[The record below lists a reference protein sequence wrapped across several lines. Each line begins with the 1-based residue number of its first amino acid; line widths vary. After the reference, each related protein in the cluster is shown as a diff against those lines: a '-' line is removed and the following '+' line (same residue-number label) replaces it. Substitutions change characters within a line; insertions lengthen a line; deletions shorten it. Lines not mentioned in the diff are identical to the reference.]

1 MPRALARVLVAE
13 GGALAQPP
21 ECRPPQEKRLN
32 DPNVVAV
39 EAGFHFF
46 RTHLGG

>member
-1 MPRALARVLVAE
+1 MPRALARVLVAW

-21 ECRPPQEKRLN
+21 ECRLPQEKRLN

-39 EAGFHFF
+39 EAGFHII
-46 RTHLGG
+46 RTLNGG

>member
-21 ECRPPQEKRLN
+21 ECRLPQEKRLKDAN
-32 DPNVVAV
+32 AAAK
-39 EAGFHFF
+39 EAGFHII
-46 RTHLGG
+46 RTLNDG